1 MGEAF
6 DYIVIGAGSSGSV
19 LAGRLSE
26 SGLHQVCVLEA
37 GGADVAPALW
47 SS

>member
-26 SGLHQVCVLEA
+26 SGLHQV
-37 GGADVAPALW
+37 
-47 SS
+47 